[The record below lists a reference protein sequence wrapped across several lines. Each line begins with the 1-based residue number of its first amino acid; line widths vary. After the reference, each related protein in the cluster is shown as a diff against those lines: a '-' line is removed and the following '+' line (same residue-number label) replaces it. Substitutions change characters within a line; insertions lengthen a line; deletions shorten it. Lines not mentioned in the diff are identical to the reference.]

1 MTVQR
6 SRLDE
11 YYSLSNKLTR
21 KEQIS
26 KQPNYEKLSITVQNA
41 ALATYIDPYTK
52 KVKSDISLT
61 RDKCPLCDS
70 KNFIF
75 LFIKDGFDHML
86 CNSCDL
92 IFTLQIIDET
102 KMKYMDEGLEGD
114 TYGERKET
122 PTIKELDRKK
132 FEIVFEEIEKFGK
145 IKSIFD
151 IGSQAGT
158 FLDWAKEKNYSITGH
173 EYHTPIR
180 NLAKRKG
187 HTVLNENL
195 ETIKFENEFDLITA
209 WDYLDHVLNPREVI
223 SNISKY
229 LKKGGLFFFAINNRD
244 SLSARI
250 MHEHSTIFIG
260 PHHTMHYGIKQVDLL
275 MKDFELLHA
284 ESYVSELNWISN
296 WLNFKNPEYGDSPL
310 MFDLLDP
317 KKICEL
323 GMGFKVNAIYRKK

>member
-1 MTVQR
+1 MQR

-11 YYSLSNKLTR
+11 YYSLSNKMTR
-21 KEQIS
+21 REQIS
-26 KQPNYEKLSITVQNA
+26 KQTNYEVLSLTTQNT
-41 ALATYIDPYTK
+41 ALVKYIDPYTK
-52 KVKSDISLT
+52 KVKADISIM

-70 KNFIF
+70 KQFNF
-75 LFIKDGFDHML
+75 LFTKDGFDHMV

-92 IFTLQIIDET
+92 IFTLQIIDQS
-102 KMKYMDEGLEGD
+102 KFQYMEEGEEGD
-114 TYGERKET
+114 SYGERKET
-122 PTIKELDRKK
+122 PIIKELDRKK
-132 FEIVFEEIEKFGK
+132 FEVVFEEITKHAK
-145 IKSIFD
+145 IKNIFD

-158 FLDWAKEKNYSITGH
+158 FLDWAKEKHSIIGH
-173 EYHTPIR
+173 EYHTPLR
-180 NLAKRKG
+180 NIAKRKG
-187 HTVLNENL
+187 HEVMNDDL
-195 ETIKFENEFDLITA
+195 ETIRFDKEFDLITA
-209 WDYLDHVLNPREVI
+209 WDYLDHLLNPREVI
-223 SNISKY
+223 MNLSKC
-229 LKKGGLFFFAINNRD
+229 LRKDGLFFFAINNRD

-260 PHHTMHYGIKQVDLL
+260 PHHTMHYGINQLKLL

-323 GMGFKVNAIYRKK
+323 GMGFKVNAIFRKN